1 MRDTATK
8 TRLLLYFSTYRW
20 ELWLIIG
27 IPAVVAVVRTAS
39 IPMLAI
45 PFNDLEF
52 NDLEVSAPSI
62 VHVSLTTVPINA
74 GLLVAGIVGLILLS
88 VSYLRV
94 RRLEREFLASL
105 WGYSIAVALIGFVV
119 TSVFTIT
126 NVIVVAV
133 AAVGADP
140 GDVGSLL
147 NRLSNFTFLF
157 STLLRYL
164 ALLWFARQL
173 SRVSLTHAFFLVAFT
188 SLYLSIPVGSIVGR
202 PLSPEIVWA
211 ANLNLLIG
219 GFVGLIVMLIK
230 VWLLG
235 NFDLSG
241 ERFRK
246 EAIIILVATVV
257 LGDYARVAL
266 GILLGYLEVPR
277 AAILPLLLEPTVGLF
292 NVGLFI
298 VIGLVFN
305 LVTLLVLFGSV
316 YLVRVRQPK
325 TLDAPPVPAS

>member
-1 MRDTATK
+1 MR
-8 TRLLLYFSTYRW
+8 TRLLGYFSTYRW

-39 IPMLAI
+39 IPLLAI

-52 NDLEVSAPSI
+52 NDLEVSNPSF

-133 AAVGADP
+133 AAAGADP

-157 STLLRYL
+157 ATLLKYL

-173 SRVSLTHAFFLVAFT
+173 SRVSLTYAFFLVAFT
-188 SLYLSIPVGSIVGR
+188 SLYLYIPIRFIVGR
-202 PLSPEIVWA
+202 PLSEIAWA
-211 ANLNLLIG
+211 ANLDLLIG
-219 GFVGLIVMLIK
+219 GFAVGLILMLIK

-235 NFDLSG
+235 NFDRRG

-246 EAIIILVATVV
+246 EAIIILVATVF

-266 GILLGYLEVPR
+266 GILLGYLEVPSK
-277 AAILPLLLEPTVGLF
+277 AILPYTYPPTVGLF

-298 VIGLVFN
+298 VIGLALN
-305 LVTLLVLFGSV
+305 LVALLVLFGSV

-325 TLDAPPVPAS
+325 PLDAPPIPAGNS

>member
-1 MRDTATK
+1 MFH
-8 TRLLLYFSTYRW
+8 YFTTYRW

-39 IPMLAI
+39 IRLLAI
-45 PFNDLEF
+45 LF
-52 NDLEVSAPSI
+52 NDLEVSGSAI
-62 VHVSLTTVPINA
+62 VSLSLRTMPTNA
-74 GLLVAGIVGLILLS
+74 GYLVAGIVGLLLLL

-94 RRLEREFLASL
+94 RRLEREFLPSL
-105 WGYSIAVALIGFVV
+105 WGYSIVVALIGFVV

-140 GDVGSLL
+140 GGVGSLL
-147 NRLSNFTFLF
+147 TRLDNFTFPF
-157 STLLRYL
+157 AKLLQYL

-202 PLSPEIVWA
+202 PLSEIVWA

-219 GFVGLIVMLIK
+219 GFAGLIVMLIK

-235 NFDLSG
+235 NFDLRG

-277 AAILPLLLEPTVGLF
+277 AAILPLLEPTVGLF

-325 TLDAPPVPAS
+325 PLDAPPIPAGNS